1 MAEIYN
7 IISIVAFSL
16 AGVSLAF
23 AIFCWIKFKIPKIIG
38 ALSGRTAKKSIEQMR
53 AGNEKSGAKSYRP
66 TPVAV
71 NRGALTETIEQNE
84 KTKKTATT
92 KKNTA
97 TPAHDANATTLLIYG
112 DGETE
117 LLNAGTELL
126 QQPVMQN
133 AAPKNI
139 ETFEILQDI
148 VLIHTKEVI

>member
-1 MAEIYN
+1 MAQIYN

-23 AIFCWIKFKIPKIIG
+23 AIFCWIKFRIPRIIG

-53 AGNEKSGAKSYRP
+53 AGNEKSGTKSYRP
-66 TPVAV
+66 TPTAIK
-71 NRGALTETIEQNE
+71 RGALTEIVEQSG
-84 KTKKTATT
+84 KPKKAATT

-97 TPAHDANATTLLIYG
+97 ALAQDANATTLLTYG

-126 QQPVMQN
+126 QQPVIQD

-139 ETFEILQDI
+139 ETFEILQEI